1 MGTGGEVSLGART
14 LRFPI
19 ESTDAMTLGSP
30 TINGDAAKP
39 IWDLLSSLA
48 VIDLKGK
55 LGAAFGYLRLP
66 RV

>member
-1 MGTGGEVSLGART
+1 
-14 LRFPI
+14 
-19 ESTDAMTLGSP
+19 MTLGSP